1 MVASWKRGCVL
12 LTIGMLV
19 GLLGACSL
27 LSLGVASQ
35 VIALPPRLM
44 HNHLFWIGDRC
55 RADQGYKRQHDC
67 LPGYTVDL
75 YVYGHE
81 TRHYRVFRIPAL
93 R

>member
-1 MVASWKRGCVL
+1 
-12 LTIGMLV
+12 
-19 GLLGACSL
+19 
-27 LSLGVASQ
+27 
-35 VIALPPRLM
+35 LM
-44 HNHLFWIGDRC
+44 HNHHFWIGDRC

-75 YVYGHE
+75 YMYGHQ